1 MASKKPAVK
10 SPKSTKATA
19 KKKSPSKKAAKDTD
33 PFALKRMTRT
43 QLLEYRAVLAEWKVA
58 LGEGQLVGQ
67 KLNTEQQLPKHK
79 ELLDLM
85 RLKTQT
91 DDTTRERGVELQRVQ
106 VEIAKVLGITFEEF
120 RTNYAIDLETGTV
133 TNLT

>member
-1 MASKKPAVK
+1 MASKKPVVK
-10 SPKSTKATA
+10 SPKNTKATA
-19 KKKSPSKKAAKDTD
+19 KNKSPSKKATKDVD
-33 PFALKRMTRT
+33 PFAIRRMTRT
-43 QLLEYRAVLAEWKVA
+43 QLLEYRAVLAEWKVS

-67 KLNTEQQLPKHK
+67 KLNIEQQLPKHK

-91 DDTTRERGVELQRVQ
+91 DNATRDRGVELQRVQ
-106 VEIAKVLGITFEEF
+106 VEIAKALGLTFEEF